1 MRLQRNT
8 AAVAA
13 TVISLMGGGGVA
25 WACTG
30 PGDPGSYSTTSTTT
44 TTDSSTTT
52 TTSTTAAAADKTV
65 RSHHKK
71 HDARRHARRHARRS

>member
-8 AAVAA
+8 MAVAA
-13 TVISLMGGGGVA
+13 TVVSLTCGGGAA

-30 PGDPGSYSTTSTTT
+30 PGDPGSYSTTSSTT

-52 TTSTTAAAADKTV
+52 TTSTTAAAADKTA
-65 RSHHKK
+65 RTHHSKRHAK
-71 HDARRHARRHARRS
+71 RHHRRNARRN